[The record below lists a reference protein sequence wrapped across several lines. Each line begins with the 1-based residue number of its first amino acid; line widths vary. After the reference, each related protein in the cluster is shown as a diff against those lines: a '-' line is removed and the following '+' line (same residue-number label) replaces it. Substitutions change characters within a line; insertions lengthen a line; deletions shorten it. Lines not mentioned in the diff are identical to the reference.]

1 VLEEGIDAG
10 MLEDEVLHGIANV
23 RCTKHPTLVGT
34 RVRGGGGAST
44 YGSRSAPSRR
54 QYGFVTSAKP
64 VIWPPFF
71 GTRNCVCLCSSV
83 LYHTNYQVIEIGG
96 KRKRRKEKDLLLEG
110 VMSNQGW
117 EIEVDPCQRMKFLP
131 HP

>member
-1 VLEEGIDAG
+1 VDLQKVDVDPPIEVVLEEGIDAG

-44 YGSRSAPSRR
+44 YGFSFSPLAAPSRR

-71 GTRNCVCLCSSV
+71 IRYRTESDDSWSAVAHFLRQRNFPA
-83 LYHTNYQVIEIGG
+83 T
-96 KRKRRKEKDLLLEG
+96 
-110 VMSNQGW
+110 
-117 EIEVDPCQRMKFLP
+117 
-131 HP
+131 